1 VLGIL
6 PQGSCRCLYQR
17 VRRPT
22 VAVPPTAPRRTVLG
36 GSWRDGTKPGD
47 YLDTDVRDADCCS
60 SRGRACSRARLC
72 ILDPPYSAGSKTLR
86 ATKAGRPTESNQ
98 HLFERALN
106 IASERIVGPGELARM
121 LGAWQVPLP
130 ARSVHGLAPPGIS
143 GDLVLQRR
151 ILDTIHARRAPRM
164 VAAKKMRQAEIRRL
178 IVLNREKPLVGIVSL
193 GDLAVLGNE
202 KIAGNALEGVAES
215 GREQKGRK
223 TSRGGVGQS
232 RSPEGDGQHVT
243 LSRDES
249 KSASWTDQRPALRR
263 SRRSGK
269 RSARCFESKF

>member
-1 VLGIL
+1 
-6 PQGSCRCLYQR
+6 LYQR
-17 VRRPT
+17 VRRPA

-106 IASERIVGPGELARM
+106 IASERIVDPGELARM

-143 GDLVLQRR
+143 GDLVLQSR

-164 VAAKKMRQAEIRRL
+164 VAALFRARCLARTPRSAFGSRRDVRCLGLPSMRLRR
-178 IVLNREKPLVGIVSL
+178 
-193 GDLAVLGNE
+193 
-202 KIAGNALEGVAES
+202 
-215 GREQKGRK
+215 
-223 TSRGGVGQS
+223 
-232 RSPEGDGQHVT
+232 
-243 LSRDES
+243 
-249 KSASWTDQRPALRR
+249 ALRTTR
-263 SRRSGK
+263 DHHPRHASIGSLLHRGHRPPPTTTAQSFFATGFALH
-269 RSARCFESKF
+269 RWQSMEPA